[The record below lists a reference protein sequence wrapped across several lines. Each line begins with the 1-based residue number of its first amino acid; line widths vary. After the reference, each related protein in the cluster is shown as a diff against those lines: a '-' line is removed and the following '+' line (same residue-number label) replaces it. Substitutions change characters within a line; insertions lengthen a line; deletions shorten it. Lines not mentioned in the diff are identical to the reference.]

1 MRGTME
7 EFKLEQ
13 MEQETEAMLRI
24 RFLKEEDVEFK
35 RVGNGFLSLRVGNE
49 FYPRVNVVRMFPFS
63 DSGKFISIRN
73 AENQKEE
80 IGIVEDLETLNSEV
94 RDMLLEQLSLRYFTP
109 VIRKVKNIKD
119 EYGYSYWDVETD
131 RGECKFTVKMG
142 GKSISHLSEE
152 RVLITDID
160 ENRFEIENVSGLTP
174 KERKK
179 LDLFL

>member
-1 MRGTME
+1 ME

-24 RFLKEEDVEFK
+24 RFLKEENIIFE
-35 RVGNGFLSLRVGNE
+35 RVGNGFLSLRMGE
-49 FYPRVNVVRMFPFS
+49 EYYPRVNVVRMFPFS

-73 AENQKEE
+73 AEGKKEE
-80 IGIVEDLETLNSEV
+80 IGIIEDLETQSPTV
-94 RDMLLEQLSLRYFTP
+94 REMLLEQLALRYFTP
-109 VIRKVKNIKD
+109 IIKKVKNIKD
-119 EYGYSYWDVETD
+119 EYGYSYWDVVTD

-142 GKSISHLSEE
+142 GKAISHLSDD

-160 ENRFEIENVSGLTP
+160 ENRFEIESVSKMTP